1 MFRLQCASESPGGLV
16 AHRLPPP
23 PLRGSQELVFLTN
36 SQGMLR
42 LWPWDHGLRTP
53 HWACAFRSQSCDP
66 ALSLMP
72 RATEPL
78 KMKNGIFNKPHLSAR
93 GNPQGNI
100 YHLNVTNRRLPTVHL
115 FTHATRPTA
124 SWFQHQHLVIISLP
138 QNYLITGFKTSI
150 VVVIWGSQHL
160 NIIGL
165 WLQATW
171 KLCILW
177 VIHF

>member
-93 GNPQGNI
+93 GKPTGKYLPPKCYQQKA
-100 YHLNVTNRRLPTVHL
+100 TNGSLVHSRNASHRLLVPTPTFGHHF
-115 FTHATRPTA
+115 FTPE
-124 SWFQHQHLVIISLP
+124 LP
-138 QNYLITGFKTSI
+138 NHR
-150 VVVIWGSQHL
+150 V
-160 NIIGL
+160 
-165 WLQATW
+165 
-171 KLCILW
+171 
-177 VIHF
+177 